1 MTRKLRLPLLTCALT
16 TAFCATTLSLTTS
29 KAVIAQGISVL
40 STPRSYYSAPHSYN
54 SAPQSYYSPQP
65 YSYSQPYYGAPH
77 PYQGR
82 YHYNSFGP
90 GYGNVHQSGYR
101 GYGAAN
107 FGSTVY
113 TNGPYLY
120 GSRGMFPGT
129 TSLFQST
136 SYAPATPIIRYGGP
150 SYAPVYAP
158 ASARYYSP
166 YSYKR
171 Y

>member
-1 MTRKLRLPLLTCALT
+1 MTRIIRFPLLTFGLT
-16 TAFCATTLSLTTS
+16 TAFCATTLSLIMST
-29 KAVIAQGISVL
+29 AVTAQGISVL
-40 STPRSYYSAPHSYN
+40 STPQSYY
-54 SAPQSYYSPQP
+54 SAPQSYYSAQP
-65 YSYSQPYYGAPH
+65 YSYSQQYYGAPQ
-77 PYQGR
+77 PYQGG

-101 GYGAAN
+101 GYGSAN

-113 TNGPYLY
+113 VNGPYLY
-120 GSRGMFPGT
+120 GSRGMFPGR

-136 SYAPATPIIRYGGP
+136 SYAPATPVIRYG
-150 SYAPVYAP
+150 SPVYAP

-166 YSYKR
+166 YGYQR